1 MYLYTSLALSEW
13 VCGNTLLCD
22 VIEPDSVGID
32 RTALADAVS
41 IIRDSV
47 DSNEIPGAVIL
58 VARRGKVVLHQAFGY
73 RDIDEQ
79 VRLQKDSLFRMASN
93 SKALTAAGVLVLVD
107 DGLIDLDEPIGTYF
121 CLLYT
126 SPSPRDKRQS
136 RMPSSA

>member
-22 VIEPDSVGID
+22 VIEPDSVGMD

-58 VARRGKVVLHQAFGY
+58 VARRGKVVYIKRL
-73 RDIDEQ
+73 DIEISMN
-79 VRLQKDSLFRMASN
+79 RLDCRRTL
-93 SKALTAAGVLVLVD
+93 
-107 DGLIDLDEPIGTYF
+107 
-121 CLLYT
+121 CLGWRPT
-126 SPSPRDKRQS
+126 VKR
-136 RMPSSA
+136 